1 MHLPQPVFYY
11 RYQKR
16 IKRTSVPPVGE
27 ISEARRRRSPESA
40 CDRKLARVNGLHA
53 TSGMLILGASH
64 TAQLYKLIIGYM
76 PTSPLFSSRS
86 RRLGFNC
93 RSIWLETD
101 FSCGTHTFCHCTSP
115 LTKTR
120 AILSML
126 AAIVPLIYFI
136 ELITP

>member
-1 MHLPQPVFYY
+1 MRLCRFMQFFTDFIDVVLNHLEPSSKCTVEMVCSLTGRQPKLMSYTHK
-11 RYQKR
+11 QHDN
-16 IKRTSVPPVGE
+16 IKRQPH
-27 ISEARRRRSPESA
+27 
-40 CDRKLARVNGLHA
+40 N
-53 TSGMLILGASH
+53 

-76 PTSPLFSSRS
+76 PTFPLFSSRS

-115 LTKTR
+115 LTKMC